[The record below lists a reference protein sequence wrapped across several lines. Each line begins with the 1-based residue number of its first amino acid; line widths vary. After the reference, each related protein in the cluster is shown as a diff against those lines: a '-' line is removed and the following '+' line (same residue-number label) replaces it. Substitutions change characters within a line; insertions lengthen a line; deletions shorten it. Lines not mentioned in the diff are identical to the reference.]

1 MMQTAA
7 HIRATNR
14 WIAKKRDR
22 ITIVTLKGNKE
33 RIKQAAAGAGNDS
46 INDMILAALEQ
57 YTGLTGLRLKGER
70 EE

>member
-14 WIAKKRDR
+14 WIEKKRDR

-57 YTGLTGLRLKGER
+57 YTGLEGLRLKGDEKG
-70 EE
+70 

>member
-1 MMQTAA
+1 MTQTAA

-33 RIKQAAAGAGNDS
+33 RIRQAATDKGIS
-46 INDMILAALEQ
+46 INDMILAALEA
-57 YTGLTGLRLKGER
+57 YTGLEGLRLKGDK